1 MSRAAV
7 LLLWL
12 LCSLSGCGG
21 GNDRCGAVVLAPHN
35 CTQTGCIGE
44 SWSSDKV
51 AFGGTCDKG
60 EDCQSGLCATD
71 IDGTKYCTQTCDVA
85 ATTAACPKNAGCF
98 GAKGGLTVCGPPG
111 SGGGPV
117 CP

>member
-1 MSRAAV
+1 MLRAAILV
-7 LLLWL
+7 CLLGV
-12 LCSLSGCGG
+12 SAAACGH

-35 CTQTGCIGE
+35 CTQSGCIGD

-51 AFGGTCDKG
+51 AFAGVCEKG

-71 IDGTKYCTQTCDVA
+71 VDGSKYCTQTCDA
-85 ATTAACPKNAGCF
+85 TATTAACPKNAGCF
-98 GAKGGLTVCGPPG
+98 TAQGGMTVCGPP
-111 SGGGPV
+111 SSAGGPT